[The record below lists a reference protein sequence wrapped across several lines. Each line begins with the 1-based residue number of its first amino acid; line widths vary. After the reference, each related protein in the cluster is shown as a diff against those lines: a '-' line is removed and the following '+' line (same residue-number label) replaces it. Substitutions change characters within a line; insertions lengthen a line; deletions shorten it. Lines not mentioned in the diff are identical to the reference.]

1 MRLLFGEENWDYLVD
16 RMHRVLVVSLGISN
30 KNTPWSSNYLQED
43 VQVAL
48 LDIERILLN
57 TNGWSGYNS
66 QEMGIEY
73 PTTGELF
80 MTLVSDRVREAE
92 RILGRNN

>member
-1 MRLLFGEENWDYLVD
+1 MRFLFGEENWDYLVD
-16 RMHRVLVVSLGISN
+16 RMHRVLVSLDIHK
-30 KNTPWSSNYLQED
+30 KNTPWNNDYLQEN

-48 LDIERILLN
+48 LDIERMLLN
-57 TNGWSGYNS
+57 TNGWLGNDS

-92 RILGRNN
+92 RIIYRDN